1 MNKDII
7 KFIEDNIGE
16 NNEIHVSYEFSK
28 IIKNFIEFTPLEK
41 DHEHD
46 IIGDYNFG
54 YLELNEKTYPIFSN
68 ILFEF
73 DEIEFKNDDEE

>member
-1 MNKDII
+1 MNKII
-7 KFIEDNIGE
+7 QFIKDNIKD

-28 IIKNFIEFTPLEK
+28 IVEDFDEFKPIEKNFEN
-41 DHEHD
+41 D

-54 YLELNEKTYPIFSN
+54 YLTIIEKTYPIFSN

-73 DEIEFKNDDEE
+73 DEIEFK